1 MKSIKK
7 PKKRASVQ
15 QINDIYSE
23 QVCESQSNGV
33 SHLSTIG
40 THTHKKSAYKNL
52 GYLVASLNTSFSF
65 LTIISTFYLTWKRLG
80 KKKVL

>member
-1 MKSIKK
+1 MCLGGATKNTIYTCSWKLATVKVKSIKK

-40 THTHKKSAYKNL
+40 THTHKKVPIKTLA
-52 GYLVASLNTSFSF
+52 
-65 LTIISTFYLTWKRLG
+65 TW
-80 KKKVL
+80 